1 LGIEHL
7 SAVFDHAGRGGS
19 HLVILLVVASYSD
32 QRGEWIADQATLQ
45 KRARLGRR
53 RVQQLLDDL
62 VAAGELAVLS
72 GDGRGKCSTFR
83 LTISGPAERAQRT
96 APLTEKGAAEYAL
109 SPQKGEAEC
118 ALSAPKGAP
127 QTALSHPPCP
137 PFPPDPQSP
146 LNPPEK
152 LETYGLHP
160 GSPELVSPLPAGREG
175 DGRGAG
181 GEAPFSPLPFGEGG
195 GGTHGRG
202 AGGEGSEAEAPPEIR
217 PLTPAQTPVFRV
229 HLLLEEAAVPL
240 PTPSQIGLWCKTLG
254 GIEPLLDLL
263 RQLIEAGLATKREP
277 IVYAHRVVMERAAHP
292 QPAPRAAG
300 HAAGRAAHRE
310 LLRTAGVDDV
320 RRAQAARI
328 AEEEDDE

>member
-7 SAVFDHAGRGGS
+7 SAVLDHAGRGGS
-19 HLVILLVVASYSD
+19 YLVLLLVIASYSD

-45 KRARLGRR
+45 RRSRLGRR
-53 RVQQLLDDL
+53 RVQKLLEEL
-62 VAAGELAVLS
+62 VDAGELAVLP
-72 GDGRGKCSTFR
+72 GDGRGKRSTFR
-83 LTISGPAERAQRT
+83 LTISGPSERAHYS
-96 APLTEKGAAEYAL
+96 APFPTKGALQTAL
-109 SPQKGEAEC
+109 SPQKGAPQTALSAGKGALED
-118 ALSAPKGAP
+118 ALSAPKGAL

-137 PFPPDPQSP
+137 PFPPHPQSP

-152 LETYGLHP
+152 LETFGLHP
-160 GSPELVSPLPAGREG
+160 GEPELVSPLP
-175 DGRGAG
+175 
-181 GEAPFSPLPFGEGG
+181 FGEVG

-202 AGGEGSEAEAPPEIR
+202 AGGEGR
-217 PLTPAQTPVFRV
+217 PLTPAQSAAFRV

-240 PTPSQIGLWCKTLG
+240 PTPSQIGLWSKTLG

-277 IVYAHRVVMERAAHP
+277 IVYTHRVVMERAARP
-292 QPAPRAAG
+292 QPAPP
-300 HAAGRAAHRE
+300 AAHRSANRSANKE

-328 AEEEDDE
+328 AAQGGDE

>member
-7 SAVFDHAGRGGS
+7 SAVLDHAGRGGS
-19 HLVILLVVASYSD
+19 HLVILLVIASYSD

-45 KRARLGRR
+45 RRSRLGRR
-53 RVQQLLDDL
+53 RVQKLLEEL
-62 VAAGELAVLS
+62 VDAGELAVLP
-72 GDGRGKCSTFR
+72 GDGRGKRSTFR
-83 LTISGPAERAQRT
+83 LTISGPSERAHHS
-96 APLTEKGAAEYAL
+96 APFPTKGALQTAL
-109 SPQKGEAEC
+109 SPQKGAPQT
-118 ALSAPKGAP
+118 ALSVPKGAL

-137 PFPPDPQSP
+137 PFPPHPQSP

-160 GSPELVSPLPAGREG
+160 GEPEPL
-175 DGRGAG
+175 
-181 GEAPFSPLPFGEGG
+181 SPLPFGEGG
-195 GGTHGRG
+195 GGTHGKG
-202 AGGEGSEAEAPPEIR
+202 AGGEGQIR
-217 PLTPAQTPVFRV
+217 PLTPARSAAFRV

-240 PTPSQIGLWCKTLG
+240 PTPSQIGLWSKTLG

-292 QPAPRAAG
+292 QPALRAAG
-300 HAAGRAAHRE
+300 RSANRE
-310 LLRTAGVDDV
+310 LLRTAGVDDI

-328 AEEEDDE
+328 AAEEDDE